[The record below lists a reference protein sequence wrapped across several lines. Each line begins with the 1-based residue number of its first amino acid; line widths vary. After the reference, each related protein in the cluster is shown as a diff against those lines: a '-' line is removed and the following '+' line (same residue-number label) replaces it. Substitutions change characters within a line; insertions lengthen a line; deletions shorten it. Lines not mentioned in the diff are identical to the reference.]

1 MNYWVVPIII
11 GNSERFWEIAGAL
24 FSYLLSQYGS
34 WIGDWGTVTDAFTL
48 LENFQRLPITPKF

>member
-11 GNSERFWEIAGAL
+11 GNSERSWEIAGAL

-34 WIGDWGTVTDAFTL
+34 WIGDWGTDTL
-48 LENFQRLPITPKF
+48 TLSENFQRLPVTPKF